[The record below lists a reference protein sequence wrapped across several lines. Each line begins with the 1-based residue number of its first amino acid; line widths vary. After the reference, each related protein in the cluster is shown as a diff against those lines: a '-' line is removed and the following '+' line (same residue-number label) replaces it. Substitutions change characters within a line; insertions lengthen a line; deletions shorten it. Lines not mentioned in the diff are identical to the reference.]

1 MGIFGNL
8 FKKNTPKFSKEE
20 IEAFN
25 EQYQQLKDLAPLF
38 NRCEYCSPKQAYQLY
53 DTVLPIMDQF
63 LEIANNINQELALNT
78 FRTEAKE
85 APDQKNAVIP
95 YHSVFRSCAFGH
107 EDDWQRVVKDCEKL
121 RYQFINYHDKIE
133 QFNKRY
139 ADVPQCNIELSDINL
154 KRNKMIT
161 IPEIK
166 YTAVGKSFN
175 KDKLLK
181 FIVVDTETTGLKA
194 SSERIIQLSAVKY
207 VEWQP
212 VEVWNSYINPKRSI
226 PEEASAINGI
236 TDDMV
241 ADKPTIKE
249 VAESF
254 IQFVGDWDIVG
265 YNLPFDFKFL
275 FAEGI
280 DLTEKKRKYY
290 DVYSLAKKVYK
301 KELDS
306 FTLEN
311 VASYNRIYYDAHD
324 SLNDCYAT
332 AEVFENVINDITSDY

>member
-1 MGIFGNL
+1 MGLFGNL

-25 EQYQQLKDLAPLF
+25 EQYQQLKDLSLKIFSNYSLEPSDAHEVYPQLLPLM
-38 NRCEYCSPKQAYQLY
+38 N
-53 DTVLPIMDQF
+53 QF
-63 LEIANNINQELALNT
+63 LEIAENINEELALKT
-78 FRTEAKE
+78 LREEAK
-85 APDQKNAVIP
+85 AYDPDAHFPKHP
-95 YHSVFRSCAFGH
+95 VFRVTAFNR
-107 EDDWQRVVKDCEKL
+107 EDDWTKVSAEVRGMRK
-121 RYQFINYHDKIE
+121 RFGNYYTSIE
-133 QFNKRY
+133 QFNERY
-139 ADVPQCNIELSDINL
+139 ADVPKCNIELSDIKL
-154 KRNKMIT
+154 KRNNMIN

-194 SSERIIQLSAVKY
+194 SSGRIIQLSAVKY

-226 PEEASAINGI
+226 PEDASAVNGI

-290 DVYSLAKKVYK
+290 DVYALAKKAYK
-301 KELDS
+301 KD
-306 FTLEN
+306 LEQFSLVE
-311 VASYNRIYYDAHD
+311 VARSNNIYYDAHN

-332 AEVFENVINDITSDY
+332 AEVFEQVINDITSEY